1 MKAVIDRIEDK
12 KHAVLILNGD
22 GEETV
27 IPVDDLPDG
36 AEEGTWLE
44 VKFDGDDIKS
54 IEIDEEATEERSERI
69 GNKMDQL
76 KKRKKK

>member
-22 GEETV
+22 GEEKV
-27 IPVDDLPDG
+27 IPVGDLPDG

-44 VKFDGDDIKS
+44 VEFDGDDIKS
-54 IEIDEEATEERSERI
+54 ITIDEKETEARSERI

>member
-22 GEETV
+22 GEEKV

>member
-22 GEETV
+22 GVEKV
-27 IPVDDLPDG
+27 VSVADLPDG

-54 IEIDEEATEERSERI
+54 IEIDKEETEERSERI

>member
-22 GEETV
+22 GEEKV
-27 IPVDDLPDG
+27 VSVADLPDG
-36 AEEGTWLE
+36 AEEGTWLK

-54 IEIDEEATEERSERI
+54 IEIDEEETEERSERI